1 MTKRSYFRLTRLPR
15 KVAAHVDEA
24 TYRAVESIAERAGWN
39 IPEAV
44 RQCIRLGPRSGPN
57 LGPRRRA
64 SETSAARGRGLT
76 TRSRSAARQAR
87 APARQPSGSP

>member
-24 TYRAVESIAERAGWN
+24 TYRAVESIAERTGWN

-44 RQCIRLGPRSGPN
+44 RQCIP
-57 LGPRRRA
+57 
-64 SETSAARGRGLT
+64 
-76 TRSRSAARQAR
+76 AR
-87 APARQPSGSP
+87 AQSREGQLAALEAAQI

>member
-39 IPEAV
+39 IPEAGAPV
-44 RQCIRLGPRSGPN
+44 HP
-57 LGPRRRA
+57 
-64 SETSAARGRGLT
+64 
-76 TRSRSAARQAR
+76 AR
-87 APARQPSGSP
+87 AQSREGQLAALEAAQI

>member
-39 IPEAV
+39 IPEVV
-44 RQCIRLGPRSGPN
+44 RQCIRLGLNPV
-57 LGPRRRA
+57 RA
-64 SETSAARGRGLT
+64 SLRPSKRPKSRPPATSE
-76 TRSRSAARQAR
+76 
-87 APARQPSGSP
+87 

>member
-64 SETSAARGRGLT
+64 SETSAARGRRPHNALTKREKKPGEQAGLFLKT
-76 TRSRSAARQAR
+76 
-87 APARQPSGSP
+87 G

>member
-15 KVAAHVDEA
+15 TAHVDEA

-44 RQCIRLGPRSGPN
+44 RQCIRLGLNPV
-57 LGPRRRA
+57 RA
-64 SETSAARGRGLT
+64 SLRPSKRPKSRPPATSE
-76 TRSRSAARQAR
+76 
-87 APARQPSGSP
+87 